1 VQVPSDFEEDFLHK
15 AMELQSL
22 HEFCNDYGIAIHTSG
37 QYPGVSRIEIYNVHS
52 AMVAQKVILVYSQWY
67 LL

>member
-1 VQVPSDFEEDFLHK
+1 
-15 AMELQSL
+15 MELQSL